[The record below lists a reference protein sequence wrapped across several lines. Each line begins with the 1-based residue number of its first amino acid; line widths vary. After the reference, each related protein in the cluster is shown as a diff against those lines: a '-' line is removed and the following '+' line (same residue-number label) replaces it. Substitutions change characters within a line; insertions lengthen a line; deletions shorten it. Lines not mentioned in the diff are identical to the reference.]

1 MSASEVT
8 QLTPEEE
15 RAFQAW
21 LKRSGITDA
30 DQPGSFYDYRGYWKE
45 HGDTPIQFGVDHF
58 TDTYKQHGHPTFSVE
73 SKYSRGLNDGGQWV
87 TGDTQIGPPM
97 ASHARATDRTLA
109 QKWRAKYGSAY
120 DDLTDQQLEALI
132 DKKYPG
138 TYADIPRS
146 ATVKEFPTPVTP
158 AVLATL
164 GAVAGTAK
172 VAPAVLSGVGT
183 IAGKLPGGVV
193 KEAVPL
199 MGAYEAYKD
208 VKQGNYGTAAI
219 EGAPAAA
226 SIASKM
232 AGPIGRGATWLSRL
246 SGAVALPAMIASSL
260 YDSYQHGQ
268 SEAKKLDDPNL
279 SEAQKQIILEELH
292 RAGGF

>member
-1 MSASEVT
+1 M
-8 QLTPEEE
+8 P
-15 RAFQAW
+15 
-21 LKRSGITDA
+21 D
-30 DQPGSFYDYRGYWKE
+30 
-45 HGDTPIQFGVDHF
+45 
-58 TDTYKQHGHPTFSVE
+58 
-73 SKYSRGLNDGGQWV
+73 
-87 TGDTQIGPPM
+87 
-97 ASHARATDRTLA
+97 TLA
-109 QKWRAKYGSAY
+109 QKWRAKYGAAY
-120 DDLTDQQLEALI
+120 DDLSDQQLEAMI

-146 ATVKEFPTPVTP
+146 STPKETPTAVTP

-172 VAPAVLSGVGT
+172 AAPAVLSGVSNL
-183 IAGKLPGGVV
+183 AGKIPGGVV

-208 VKQGNYGTAAI
+208 VKSGNYGTAAL
-219 EGAPAAA
+219 EGAPAVA
-226 SIASKM
+226 SIASKI
-232 AGPIGRGATWLSRL
+232 AGPIGRGASWLSRL

-260 YDSYQHGQ
+260 YDSYNYGQ
-268 SEAKKLDDPNL
+268 SQAKKLDDPNL